1 MKHLTAMVKDTVLAS
16 GIAAWDTN
24 RRHAV
29 TARTTR
35 ALTQLIEQSALRGLD
50 EQVIGGF
57 FKLSAREPHR
67 LNKLVDS
74 IVGCRLPQVAMALV
88 AYNAEH

>member
-16 GIAAWDTN
+16 GVAAWDVN

-29 TARTTR
+29 TARATR
-35 ALTQLIEQSALRGLD
+35 ALTQLVEQSALRGMD
-50 EQVIGGF
+50 DQVISGF

-67 LNKLVDS
+67 LTKLVDS
-74 IVGCRLPQVAMALV
+74 IVMLRLPEVAMALV
-88 AYNAEH
+88 AYDAAH